1 MEIKVILLFGLTE
14 LKAVISWED
23 GVSHQFP
30 DNISNLTCTSQGEEI
45 RQADI
50 LTSLFHNSDCI
61 HRTPAVVV
69 YDDEQEEA

>member
-23 GVSHQFP
+23 GVSRQFP
-30 DNISNLTCTSQGEEI
+30 DNISNLTFTSQGEEI

-50 LTSLFHNSDCI
+50 LTTFFS
-61 HRTPAVVV
+61 
-69 YDDEQEEA
+69 

>member
-23 GVSHQFP
+23 GVSRQFP

-50 LTSLFHNSDCI
+50 LTSFFS
-61 HRTPAVVV
+61 
-69 YDDEQEEA
+69 